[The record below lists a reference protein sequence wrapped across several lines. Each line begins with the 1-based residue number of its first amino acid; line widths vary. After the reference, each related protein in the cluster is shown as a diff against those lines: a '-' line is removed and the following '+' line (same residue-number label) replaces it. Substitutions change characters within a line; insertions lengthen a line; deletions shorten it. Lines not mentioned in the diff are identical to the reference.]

1 MERRLGRG
9 LGSLLGTTG
18 ATSPQNSTDSVP
30 TASLRPNP
38 HQPRKHFEPE
48 ALSELT
54 ESIRRHGILHPI
66 VVRPT
71 QAGFEIISG
80 ERRWRA
86 AQAAGLAA
94 VPVHVRSDVTDD
106 QMLELALV
114 ENLQRQDLDAMERAS
129 GYHNMMRTL
138 RLTQEQVAE
147 KVGLK
152 RATVANHLR
161 LLDLPP
167 AAQEA
172 VRKGLISMGHARAI
186 LAIPN
191 PRHQLQMVE
200 RAVREDLSVRQVELL
215 ARGLASSRAAA
226 STTPSAAPAQ
236 PPWIGELEGRF
247 REHLGTKVQIRNQ
260 PGVKGEIVIQ
270 YFNASDLERISR
282 ILAPRDELR

>member
-9 LGSLLGTTG
+9 LGSLLGTTTPTG
-18 ATSPQNSTDSVP
+18 PQNSTESAP
-30 TASLRPNP
+30 IASLRPNP

-48 ALSELT
+48 ALAELT

-66 VVRPT
+66 VVRPVSG
-71 QAGFEIISG
+71 GFEIISG

-86 AQAAGLAA
+86 AQAAGQAA
-94 VPVHVRSDVTDD
+94 VPVHVRADVSDD

-114 ENLQRQDLDAMERAS
+114 ENLQRQDLDAMERAA
-129 GYHNMMRTL
+129 GYREMMATL

-200 RAVREDLSVRQVELL
+200 RTVRDDLSVRQVELL
-215 ARGLASSRAAA
+215 ARGLAAGSRPSLVAPSS
-226 STTPSAAPAQ
+226 TPAQ

-282 ILAPRDELR
+282 VLAPRDELR